1 MFDEYKSL
9 LELLTFLETK
19 EETSSP
25 ENPDNSV
32 PEQWQPLPM
41 KILVTGGAGFIGSHL
56 VDALL
61 EQGHKVAVVDNMTT
75 GTQENISRHADNKNF
90 QIIVEDIRNRPT
102 IENIF
107 ISLRPDVVFHLA
119 AQINV
124 RDSIKRPLLTMEVN
138 VDGTVNI
145 LEAMVASGCKRIIF
159 SSTGGVMFSEGNPP
173 YREEDTPSP
182 VDPYAISKRSGEL
195 LLDFYSKHHGIQ
207 ATSLRYANVYGPR
220 QNPKGEAGVVAI
232 FLDQMKNDEIP
243 TIYGD

>member
-1 MFDEYKSL
+1 MTIIHTYK
-9 LELLTFLETK
+9 
-19 EETSSP
+19 
-25 ENPDNSV
+25 
-32 PEQWQPLPM
+32 PLIHN
-41 KILVTGGAGFIGSHL
+41 ILVTGGAGFIGSHL

-61 EQGHKVAVVDNMTT
+61 EAGHKVAVIDNMSTAP
-75 GTQENISRHADNKNF
+75 QQNIGRHGDNKNF
-90 QIIVEDIRNRPT
+90 QIIVEDIRNKPT
-102 IENIF
+102 IEDIF

-124 RDSIKRPLLTMEVN
+124 RESIKNPLETMEVN

-145 LEAMVASGCKRIIF
+145 LDAMVASGCKRIIF

-173 YREEDTPSP
+173 YREEEAPSP

-232 FLDQMKNDEIP
+232 FLDQIKNDEIP